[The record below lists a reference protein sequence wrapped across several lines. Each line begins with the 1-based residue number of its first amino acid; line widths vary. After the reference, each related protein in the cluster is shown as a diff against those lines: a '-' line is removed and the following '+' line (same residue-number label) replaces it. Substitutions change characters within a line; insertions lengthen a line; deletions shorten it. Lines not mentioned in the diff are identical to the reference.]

1 LIKAGR
7 YFENSGNLW
16 DTASLEEKRDLTRIM
31 LSSIAIDAMAEEIIG
46 IGAVDSF
53 QVILSTVCKELEI
66 VVMK

>member
-7 YFENSGNLW
+7 HFENSGNLW
-16 DTASLEEKRDLTRIM
+16 DAASLEEKRYLTRIM
-31 LSSIAIDAMAEEIIG
+31 LSSIAIDVMAEEIIG

-66 VVMK
+66 